1 MRQFAARLCH
11 CAPSGPA
18 VSILSERLWMRAWP
32 ISIWM
37 AKQVEPTRAPA
48 IEAYTSG
55 RRRLSDTHACGS
67 TSTVLLSRSYRP
79 YMKLFNFSRP
89 ALRALMSGAA
99 ALVVTSTAFAHAHLM
114 SSEPAA
120 NAQVDAPTEVTIHFT
135 EPLEPAF
142 SKIELSDTSGKPAAQ
157 AASQVDKNDAKVMH
171 LALPQLTA
179 GRYAV
184 QWTAVATDGHRTQG
198 NFAFI
203 VK

>member
-1 MRQFAARLCH
+1 MSFPWAC
-11 CAPSGPA
+11 
-18 VSILSERLWMRAWP
+18 IT
-32 ISIWM
+32 
-37 AKQVEPTRAPA
+37 KQVEPTRAPA

-55 RRRLSDTHACGS
+55 RAGVPLTRTTFGS
-67 TSTVLLSRSYRP
+67 PSTVLLSTSYRP
-79 YMKLFNFSRP
+79 YMKLLKLFNFSRP
-89 ALRALMSGAA
+89 ALRALTFGAA
-99 ALVVTSTAFAHAHLM
+99 ALVMTSTAFAHAHLV

-120 NAQVDAPTEVTIHFT
+120 NAEVATATEVTIHFT

-142 SKIELSDTSGKPAAQ
+142 SRIELSDASGKPAAPT
-157 AASQVDKNDAKVMH
+157 ASQVDQSDAKVMH

-184 QWTAVATDGHRTQG
+184 HWVAVATDGHRTQG